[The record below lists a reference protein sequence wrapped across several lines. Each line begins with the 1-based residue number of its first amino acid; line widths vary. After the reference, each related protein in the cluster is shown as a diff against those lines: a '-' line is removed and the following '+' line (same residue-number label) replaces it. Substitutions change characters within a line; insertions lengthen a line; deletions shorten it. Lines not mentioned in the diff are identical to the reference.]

1 MILVISAVL
10 TLYEIECKLLKVLI
24 ALKSFNLG
32 G

>member
-24 ALKSFNLG
+24 ALKPFTL
-32 G
+32 